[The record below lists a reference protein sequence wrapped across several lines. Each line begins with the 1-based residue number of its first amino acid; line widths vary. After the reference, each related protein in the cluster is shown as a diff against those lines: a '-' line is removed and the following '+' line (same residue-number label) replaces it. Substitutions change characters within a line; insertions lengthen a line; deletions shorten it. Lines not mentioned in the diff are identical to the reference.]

1 MANFLYI
8 ACTSNPA
15 PRMKLFYTALLCTAF
30 VLPASAQECS
40 GGRYS
45 SAVFTDVTVTSAVVF
60 GSNTAVAGGT
70 QTLRMDVYEPTGDA
84 LTARPVILVAFGG
97 SFISGTRADVADLCT
112 TFAKMGYVAVA
123 PDYRVGFFF
132 PNEATTIRAV
142 MRGAHDMKACV
153 RYLRKSVAELGNPYN
168 IDPERI
174 ISGGVS
180 AGAISAIHAVY
191 LDEDAEVP
199 AVIASEMPAL
209 GGIEGNSGSPG
220 YSSEVMAVYSFSGA
234 IGDTLWVQPGD
245 QPLVSVHE
253 VGDGIVPYYT
263 QEVSVIGIP
272 TGLIASGSH
281 DLHIRFNSIGIPN
294 CFLSYP
300 GSDHVGYLTY
310 DPVTSIG
317 FVAQFCSELACGQ
330 APSCGLTTAVTEHP
344 ASAAITVQPN
354 PTSGAL
360 RFQLEASAFVS
371 ILDVSGREVMSL
383 KAAPGTVQMDIS
395 GLPDGI
401 YILRSQGATEQWG
414 RIVKAD

>member
-1 MANFLYI
+1 
-8 ACTSNPA
+8 
-15 PRMKLFYTALLCTAF
+15 MKLIYATLLCSGFA
-30 VLPASAQECS
+30 LPSNAQECA

-45 SAVFTDVTVTSAVVF
+45 SPVFTDVTVTAGVVF

-70 QTLRMDVYEPTGDA
+70 QTLRMDVYQPTGDV

-97 SFISGTRADVADLCT
+97 SFVAGSRADVADLCT
-112 TFAKMGYVAVA
+112 TFAKMGYVAIA

-132 PNEATTIRAV
+132 PNVATTMRAV

-199 AVIASEMPAL
+199 AAIASEMPAL

-220 YSSEVMAVYSFSGA
+220 YSSDVMACYSFSGA

-253 VGDGIVPYYT
+253 VGDGVVPYYT
-263 QEVSVIGIP
+263 QEVSVIGVP

-281 DLHIRFNSIGIPN
+281 DIHLRFAHMGIPN

-310 DPVTSIG
+310 DPVTSVA
-317 FVAQFCSELACGQ
+317 FVAQFCAELACGQ
-330 APSCGLTTAVTEHP
+330 PVTCTVLTTGVAQHLSETGLNV
-344 ASAAITVQPN
+344 APN
-354 PTSGAL
+354 PSNGVIN
-360 RFQLEASAFVS
+360 FQLDATSVMS
-371 ILDVSGREVMSL
+371 ILDVSGREVMNE
-383 KAAPGTVQMDIS
+383 KFAPGTVRMDIS
-395 GLPDGI
+395 KLPDGV
-401 YILRSQGATEQWG
+401 YILRSQGITEQWA
-414 RIVKAD
+414 RVVKAD

>member
-1 MANFLYI
+1 
-8 ACTSNPA
+8 
-15 PRMKLFYTALLCTAF
+15 MKLIYSALFSIAF
-30 VLPASAQECS
+30 VLPSAAQECGS
-40 GGRYS
+40 GRYS
-45 SAVFTDVTVTSAVVF
+45 SAVFSDVTVTSGVVF

-70 QTLRMDVYEPTGDA
+70 QTLRMDVYQPTGDVV
-84 LTARPVILVAFGG
+84 TARPVILVAFGG
-97 SFISGTRADVADLCT
+97 SFVAGSRADVADLCT

-132 PNEATTIRAV
+132 PNAATTMRAV

-168 IDPERI
+168 IDTTRI

-199 AVIASEMPAL
+199 AAIASEMPAL

-220 YSSEVMAVYSFSGA
+220 YSSEVMACYSFSGA

-253 VGDGIVPYYT
+253 VGDGVVPYYT
-263 QEVSVIGIP
+263 QEVSVIGVP

-281 DLHIRFNSIGIPN
+281 DLHLRFAHVGIPN

-300 GSDHVGYLTY
+300 GSDHVGYLNY
-310 DPVTSIG
+310 DPVTSVT
-317 FVAQFCSELACGQ
+317 FVAQFCAELACGQ
-330 APSCGLTTAVTEHP
+330 LVTCTVLSTGITEH
-344 ASAAITVQPN
+344 AAATTLNVVPN
-354 PTSGAL
+354 PSNGIIG
-360 RFQLEASAFVS
+360 FHLEATSLIS
-371 ILDVSGREVMSL
+371 ILDVSGREVMNE
-383 KAAPGTVQMDIS
+383 KFAPGTVRMDIS
-395 GLPDGI
+395 ALPDGV
-401 YILRSQGATEQWG
+401 YILRSQSATEQWV
-414 RIVKAD
+414 RIVKVD

>member
-1 MANFLYI
+1 
-8 ACTSNPA
+8 
-15 PRMKLFYTALLCTAF
+15 MKLLYTALFSTA
-30 VLPASAQECS
+30 LTLSASAQECGS
-40 GGRYS
+40 GRYS
-45 SAVFTDVTVTSAVVF
+45 NLVFSDVTVTSAVVF
-60 GSNTAVAGGT
+60 GSNTAVSGGS
-70 QTLRMDVYEPTGDA
+70 QTLRMDVYEPTGDV

-97 SFISGTRADVADLCT
+97 SFIAGSRADVADLCMN
-112 TFAKMGYVAVA
+112 FAKMGYVAVA

-174 ISGGVS
+174 ISGGIS

-220 YSSEVMAVYSFSGA
+220 YSSEVMACYSFSGA

-245 QPLVSVHE
+245 EPLVSVHE

-272 TGLIASGSH
+272 TGLVASGSH
-281 DLHIRFNSIGIPN
+281 DLHIRFNSLGIPN
-294 CFLSYP
+294 CFRSYP
-300 GSDHVGYLTY
+300 GSEHVGYLNY
-310 DPVTSIG
+310 DPVNSVNFAALFCG
-317 FVAQFCSELACGQ
+317 EVACALA
-330 APSCGLTTAVTEHP
+330 PTCGLTTAMDEHSTTSQL
-344 ASAAITVQPN
+344 AVQPN
-354 PTSGAL
+354 PTNGAL
-360 RFQLEASAFVS
+360 QFQLDAPALIS
-371 ILDVSGREVMSL
+371 ILDVSGREVMVQ
-383 KAAPGTVQMDIS
+383 KVAPGTVRLDIS
-395 GLPDGI
+395 ALPDGV
-401 YILRSQGATEQWG
+401 YMLRSRGAVEQWV
-414 RIVKAD
+414 RILKAD

>member
-1 MANFLYI
+1 
-8 ACTSNPA
+8 
-15 PRMKLFYTALLCTAF
+15 MKPVYTALFCTVMA
-30 VLPASAQECS
+30 LSGSAQECGS
-40 GGRYS
+40 GRYS
-45 SAVFTDVTVTSAVVF
+45 TLVFADVTVTSGVVF
-60 GSNTAVAGGT
+60 GSNTGVSGGT
-70 QTLRMDVYEPTGDA
+70 QTLRMDVYEPTGDV

-97 SFISGTRADVADLCT
+97 SFIAGSRADVADLCMN
-112 TFAKMGYVAVA
+112 FAKMGYVAVA

-199 AVIASEMPAL
+199 AVIAGEMPAL

-220 YSSEVMAVYSFSGA
+220 YSSDVMACYSFSGA

-245 QPLVSVHE
+245 EPLVSVHE

-272 TGLIASGSH
+272 TGLVASGSH
-281 DLHIRFNSIGIPN
+281 DLHIRFNSLGIPN

-300 GSDHVGYLTY
+300 GSEHVGYLTY
-310 DPVTSIG
+310 DPVNS
-317 FVAQFCSELACGQ
+317 VAFAALFCAEVACGL
-330 APSCGLTTAVTEHP
+330 APTCGLTTAVDEHH
-344 ASAAITVQPN
+344 VNDQLNVLPN
-354 PTSGAL
+354 PTSGVL
-360 RFQLEASAFVS
+360 QFQLDTPALIS
-371 ILDVSGREVMSL
+371 ILDVSGREVMVQ
-383 KAAPGTVQMDIS
+383 KVAPGTVRLDIS
-395 GLPDGI
+395 ALPDGV
-401 YILRSQGATEQWG
+401 YVLRSQGASEQWV
-414 RIVKAD
+414 RILKAN